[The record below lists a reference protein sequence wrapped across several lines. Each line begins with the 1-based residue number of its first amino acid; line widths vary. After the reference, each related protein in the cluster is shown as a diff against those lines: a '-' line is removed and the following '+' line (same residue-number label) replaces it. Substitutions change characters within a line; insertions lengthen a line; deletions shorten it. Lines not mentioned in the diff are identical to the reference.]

1 MVKMEIGMRKANS
14 MIIGVDIDGT
24 IKDTQRAAVEVHNRV
39 LKRNVRV
46 EDVKD
51 FYLDRAYGLTPREAA
66 KLWRKLEEEIYTLGL
81 PLKNAAEVL
90 TRLAQK
96 GHTIYFITARP
107 GMKNIRKVTENWL
120 KKHDFPYNGKNL
132 IMSAQDKAK
141 EAKKMEVELF
151 FEDAPNHL
159 LNLVKNKVPTV
170 IVDAVYNRDFPYAL
184 PRITDWRQ
192 AYELVEGRV

>member
-1 MVKMEIGMRKANS
+1 MDIHTRKAS
-14 MIIGVDIDGT
+14 LMIIGVDIDGT

-46 EDVKD
+46 EDVKE
-51 FYLDRAYGLTPREAA
+51 FYLDKAYGLTPKEAS

-81 PLKNAAEVL
+81 PLKNASEVL
-90 TRLAQK
+90 NRLAQN

-107 GMKNIRKVTENWL
+107 GMKNIRKVTEDWL
-120 KKHDFPYNGKNL
+120 KKHGFPFNGKNL
-132 IMSAQDKAK
+132 IMGAQDKAK
-141 EAKKMEVELF
+141 EAKKVQVDLF

-159 LNLVKNKVPTV
+159 LNLVKNKIPTV
-170 IVDAVYNRDFPYAL
+170 IVDAVYNRDFPYSL

-192 AYELVEGRV
+192 VYELVEKGV